1 MTTYMSAAKGGSS
14 SARLNEIPSAR
25 IKLQYKT
32 ISIMPLKTYDEFL
45 QVHTYIHTYIHT
57 YMYIHIYIHTCTY
70 IKTIVTADDISH
82 SHKD

>member
-45 QVHTYIHTYIHT
+45 QVYTYIHKDHCYIHTYIH
-57 YMYIHIYIHTCTY
+57 TY